1 MRDLL
6 EVVHDPDVEFNPYY
20 GPAPEHDCPCGS
32 GLQAQHCHRA
42 SDDTWVAERP
52 PALITGPRTGYGNP
66 GCYARSSQDCDE
78 QLTREHWISDDLLE
92 RVSNDKKVI
101 AVEGAA
107 WQGKTP
113 KQKTIGINSMSSKI
127 LCSRHNRALSPLD
140 KVAAE
145 FFTYLRDDLLDMNWH
160 TGMPPYFP
168 NGFTLISG
176 PYFELWLLKVLWGA
190 IEAGALTVNGHV
202 AYRFR
207 LGVTAATLTE
217 ILWRGAQW
225 PKHWGMYVML
235 DRDADYWIKGNSV
248 RVRPANVE
256 SEILGGYIQ
265 IGGFEYNISFESPP
279 VRRIYRPA
287 AISFQRRGFNNCWKM
302 AAFAWPELGHEMVN
316 AFSQRAPG
324 EDPSVPPT
332 PRAASLRDKIMPGSV
347 NVTSGATPE
356 QRTVEPNQEEA
367 RFTGDQR

>member
-1 MRDLL
+1 
-6 EVVHDPDVEFNPYY
+6 
-20 GPAPEHDCPCGS
+20 
-32 GLQAQHCHRA
+32 HRA

-78 QLTREHWISDDLLE
+78 LLTREHWISDDLLE

-107 WQGKTP
+107 WQGRTP
-113 KQKTIGINSMSSKI
+113 KQKIIGINSMSSKI

-145 FFTYLRDDLLDMNWH
+145 FFTHLRDDLLDMNWH
-160 TGMPPYFP
+160 TGLPPHFP

-207 LGVTAATLTE
+207 LGVTTATLTE

-225 PKHWGMYVML
+225 PKDWGMYVML
-235 DRDADYWIKGNSV
+235 DRDTDYWIKGNAV

-316 AFSQRAPG
+316 AFSHRAPG

-356 QRTVEPNQEEA
+356 QRTVDANQEEA